1 MCCANTMSH
10 TITNVPAI
18 AINLITNGNEPVAHA
33 HQERKRDRS
42 LQSLPDVVS
51 LMIRERDRDEACIAC
66 GRFHDKYDA
75 GHYRRRELMPT
86 RFHPLNLNNEGTGCN
101 RGTHNNKY
109 GMKDMDLYRE
119 NIDKK
124 WGDGTAQ
131 FLYKL
136 SQTIESFTTDELEQL
151 RSAARMGYPVY
162 SQLYWELRPTHRP

>member
-1 MCCANTMSH
+1 MIQWRTH
-10 TITNVPAI
+10 TR
-18 AINLITNGNEPVAHA
+18 NE
-33 HQERKRDRS
+33 HQAKIEATDRA
-42 LQSLPDVVS
+42 VS

-66 GRFHDKYDA
+66 GKCHKDYDA

-86 RFHPLNLNNEGTGCN
+86 RFHPLNINHEGSGCN

-119 NIDKK
+119 NLDKK

-136 SQTIESFTTDELEQL
+136 SQKIEPWETTELEQL
-151 RSAARMGYPVY
+151 RTAARMGPRAYE
-162 SQLYWELRPTHRP
+162 QLYFELRPHHRY